1 MEVGQ
6 VGAGDPFRR
15 PSRSATQI
23 KVICIRI
30 RMFFLQIYWQIGC
43 ERRRKVRA
51 APKIFVLRMKLHYK
65 VGRYQQESVGG

>member
-30 RMFFLQIYWQIGC
+30 RMFFYRFIG
-43 ERRRKVRA
+43 RLDVKGGGKSGPP
-51 APKIFVLRMKLHYK
+51 PKIFVLRMKQSIIK
-65 VGRYQQESVGG
+65 